1 MTELI
6 TAIVPYISPAA
17 FPTVVVV
24 LGLFYIYRKIGNER
38 QITKTQR
45 DNDSLQIHDQLL
57 KHDFE
62 IANLKGQSIHHEQIL
77 DDLRQQVTILNQNL
91 SVVVT
96 KLDTLAEAIKEL
108 KK

>member
-38 QITKTQR
+38 KDTKIER
-45 DNDSLQIHDQLL
+45 DKDSENI
-57 KHDFE
+57 KAE
-62 IANLKGQSIHHEQIL
+62 IAVLKSELEQIKAL
-77 DDLRQQVTILNQNL
+77 DL
-91 SVVVT
+91 ST
-96 KLDTLAEAIKEL
+96 KLAQISTDINWIKLRLME

>member
-38 QITKTQR
+38 KDTKIER
-45 DNDSLQIHDQLL
+45 DKDSENI
-57 KHDFE
+57 KAE
-62 IANLKGQSIHHEQIL
+62 IAVLKSELEQIKAL
-77 DDLRQQVTILNQNL
+77 DL
-91 SVVVT
+91 ST
-96 KLDTLAEAIKEL
+96 KLAQISTDINWIKL
-108 KK
+108 KLMEKK

>member
-38 QITKTQR
+38 KDTKLER
-45 DNDSLQIHDQLL
+45 DKDSETI
-57 KHDFE
+57 KAE
-62 IANLKGQSIHHEQIL
+62 IAVLKNELEQIKSL
-77 DDLRQQVTILNQNL
+77 DL
-91 SVVVT
+91 ST
-96 KLDTLAEAIKEL
+96 KLAAIQTDIQWIKARLME

>member
-38 QITKTQR
+38 KDTKLER
-45 DNDSLQIHDQLL
+45 DKDSENI
-57 KHDFE
+57 KAE
-62 IANLKGQSIHHEQIL
+62 IAVLKNELEQIKSL
-77 DDLRQQVTILNQNL
+77 DL
-91 SVVVT
+91 ST
-96 KLDTLAEAIKEL
+96 KLAQIQTDISWIKTKLSERV
-108 KK
+108 K

>member
-38 QITKTQR
+38 KDTKLER
-45 DNDSLQIHDQLL
+45 DKDSENI
-57 KHDFE
+57 KAE
-62 IANLKGQSIHHEQIL
+62 IAVLKSELEQIKSL
-77 DDLRQQVTILNQNL
+77 DL
-91 SVVVT
+91 ST
-96 KLDTLAEAIKEL
+96 KLAQISTDINWIKL
-108 KK
+108 KLMEKK

>member
-38 QITKTQR
+38 K
-45 DNDSLQIHDQLL
+45 
-57 KHDFE
+57 
-62 IANLKGQSIHHEQIL
+62 
-77 DDLRQQVTILNQNL
+77 
-91 SVVVT
+91 VT
-96 KLDTLAEAIKEL
+96 KSERDTQHENLLARVMLLENEIQQIKKLDLDARLAAIETSL
-108 KK
+108 KYIEKLLEDSRKK

>member
-38 QITKTQR
+38 KDTKLER
-45 DNDSLQIHDQLL
+45 DKDSENI
-57 KHDFE
+57 KAE
-62 IANLKGQSIHHEQIL
+62 IAVLKNELEQIKAL
-77 DDLRQQVTILNQNL
+77 DL
-91 SVVVT
+91 ST
-96 KLDTLAEAIKEL
+96 KLAQISTDINWIKL
-108 KK
+108 KLMEKK

>member
-38 QITKTQR
+38 K
-45 DNDSLQIHDQLL
+45 
-57 KHDFE
+57 
-62 IANLKGQSIHHEQIL
+62 
-77 DDLRQQVTILNQNL
+77 
-91 SVVVT
+91 VT
-96 KLDTLAEAIKEL
+96 KSERDTQHENLLARVMLLENEIQQIKKLDLDARLAAIETSL
-108 KK
+108 KYIERLLEESRKK

>member
-38 QITKTQR
+38 KDTKLER
-45 DNDSLQIHDQLL
+45 DKDSENI
-57 KHDFE
+57 KAE
-62 IANLKGQSIHHEQIL
+62 IAVLKNELEQIKSL
-77 DDLRQQVTILNQNL
+77 DL
-91 SVVVT
+91 ST
-96 KLDTLAEAIKEL
+96 KLAAIQTDIQWIKARLME

>member
-38 QITKTQR
+38 KATKSERDTQHENLLARVMLLENEIQQIK
-45 DNDSLQIHDQLL
+45 
-57 KHDFE
+57 
-62 IANLKGQSIHHEQIL
+62 
-77 DDLRQQVTILNQNL
+77 
-91 SVVVT
+91 
-96 KLDTLAEAIKEL
+96 KLDLDARLAAIETSL
-108 KK
+108 KYIERLLEESRKK

>member
-38 QITKTQR
+38 KDTKLER
-45 DNDSLQIHDQLL
+45 DKDSETI
-57 KHDFE
+57 KAE
-62 IANLKGQSIHHEQIL
+62 IAVLKNELEQIKSL
-77 DDLRQQVTILNQNL
+77 DLSSKLAQIQTDL
-91 SVVVT
+91 
-96 KLDTLAEAIKEL
+96 AWIKEKL
-108 KK
+108 K

>member
-38 QITKTQR
+38 KDTKLER
-45 DNDSLQIHDQLL
+45 DKDSENI
-57 KHDFE
+57 KAE
-62 IANLKGQSIHHEQIL
+62 IAVLKNELEQIKSL
-77 DDLRQQVTILNQNL
+77 DL
-91 SVVVT
+91 ST
-96 KLDTLAEAIKEL
+96 KLAQISTDINLIKL
-108 KK
+108 KLMEKK

>member
-6 TAIVPYISPAA
+6 TAIVPYISTSA

-38 QITKTQR
+38 KDTKIER
-45 DNDSLQIHDQLL
+45 DKDSENI
-57 KHDFE
+57 KAE
-62 IANLKGQSIHHEQIL
+62 IAVLKNELEQIKSL
-77 DDLRQQVTILNQNL
+77 DL
-91 SVVVT
+91 ST
-96 KLDTLAEAIKEL
+96 KLAAIQTDIQWIKARLME

>member
-38 QITKTQR
+38 KDTKIER
-45 DNDSLQIHDQLL
+45 DKDSENI
-57 KHDFE
+57 KAE
-62 IANLKGQSIHHEQIL
+62 IAVLKSELEQIKAL
-77 DDLRQQVTILNQNL
+77 DL
-91 SVVVT
+91 SS
-96 KLDTLAEAIKEL
+96 KLAQISTDINWIKL
-108 KK
+108 KLMEKK